1 MGKTAIV
8 AVMPDCQLPHREPV
22 KAAYD
27 ALTNDGR
34 WAYVCEDHF
43 QSDTAGRTG
52 TGVGQ
57 KLYVVGPERDR
68 KAEAQAALVAGDIEA
83 FEDAVGDG
91 DPLDF
96 L

>member
-8 AVMPDCQLPHREPV
+8 GSLPNCQLPHVEPV
-22 KAAYD
+22 KADYD
-27 ALTNDGR
+27 ARTNNGQ

-43 QSDTAGRTG
+43 QSDTVGRLG
-52 TGVGQ
+52 TGAGQ
-57 KLYVVGPERDR
+57 KLVVIGEERDHH
-68 KAEAQAALVAGDIEA
+68 AEAQAALEAGDIEA